1 MSKSPPPVP
10 IKEERMKK
18 IMALIAAC
26 VLPLMAAAQ
35 EYPGKPIRFVVP
47 YPPGGASDVTARVLG
62 QKMADAWGQQV
73 VVDNRAGA
81 NGIIALEYVAK
92 AAPDGYT
99 ILMAN
104 LGPNAINPGV
114 YSKLPYDAVKSF
126 APVTL
131 TTIVPQVIV
140 ANPYLPA
147 KNVKELVAL
156 AKAKPGELTFGNG
169 GNGSSNHLAMELFA
183 SMAGV
188 KMSAIAYKG
197 DVPAMTDAAA
207 GQVMLALPTVLAA
220 MPFLNSGKLK
230 AVAVTTKKRVAALP
244 NVPTVA
250 ESGVPGL
257 ADYESVSWG
266 GVMAPAGTPAPVVQK
281 LNAEIVRIL
290 KLPDVRDRMTALGA
304 DIVGSTPQEFAAYLQ
319 DEIAKWGKVAKQAGV
334 KLD

>member
-1 MSKSPPPVP
+1 VS
-10 IKEERMKK
+10 IKEERVKK
-18 IMALIAAC
+18 AIAFIAAC
-26 VLPLMAAAQ
+26 ALPFVAAAQ

-62 QKMADAWGQQV
+62 QKMGEAWGQQV

-140 ANPYLPA
+140 ANAYLPA
-147 KNVKELVAL
+147 NNVKQLIAL
-156 AKAKPGELTFGNG
+156 AKGKPGELTYGNG
-169 GNGSSNHLAMELFA
+169 GNGSANHLAMELFA
-183 SMAGV
+183 SMAGIR
-188 KMSAIAYKG
+188 MTAIAYKG
-197 DVPAMTDAAA
+197 DAPAMTDAVA

-220 MPFLNSGKLK
+220 NPFLNSGKLK
-230 AVAVTTKKRVAALP
+230 AIAVTPKKRVAALP

-281 LNAEIVRIL
+281 LNGELVRIL

-319 DEIAKWGKVAKQAGV
+319 EEIAKWGKVAKQAGV